1 MYSTGG
7 TCESRPSP
15 NLLTFHQPG
24 SYEFAGRFFIGS
36 YTVAGSNT
44 RKENDTLIQVNEPGK
59 SERTPKAV
67 TLLAPRLARGLFGI
81 THTQGTGVLLGS
93 IIICASRMKP
103 RVYSI
108 KPVLGSSFVVRTY
121 IWPAALDLRI
131 AS

>member
-81 THTQGTGVLLGS
+81 THTQGVLLGS
-93 IIICASRMKP
+93 IIICASCMKP

-108 KPVLGSSFVVRTY
+108 KPVQIGR
-121 IWPAALDLRI
+121 
-131 AS
+131 ASCRERV